1 LALISLF
8 RLAKLVKYG
17 LILVAV
23 VLVSVLGV
31 RVHDALTGPPLAPW
45 HTYVPGDVKAAGID
59 KMDWAE
65 YIAAEDAVFASVRK
79 NVTDALKPEHRVA
92 ENRYFDGSPLYPGGF
107 TQDWNRSY
115 TLLPDGPAVGM
126 AVFLHGLTDTPYS
139 LRHIAQRYRESGFI
153 AVAPRM
159 PGHGTV
165 PAGLTEVDWRDWLAA
180 TRLSVREARR
190 LAGPDVPL
198 HLVGFSN
205 GGALAL
211 KYAMDALEDEDL
223 VRPAR
228 IVLVSPMVGITRF
241 ARFAGIAGWPAVF
254 PAFVRSAWLDTI
266 PEFNPFKYNSFPV
279 NGARQAHRLT
289 TALQGQLAQ
298 HARNGGL
305 DALAPIIT
313 FQSVVD
319 FTVST
324 RAIITS
330 LYNILPANGSE
341 LVLFDIN
348 RMAYFGPLFRT
359 FTETVLDRLL
369 PAPPRAFRTTVIT
382 NASIPNV
389 RGNSREVAERVVEP
403 GATTEAVRLLGLSY
417 PGNVFSLSHVALP
430 FPITDGLYGLT
441 PDPDDDFGIQL
452 GNVSTRGELGVLIVS
467 LDAFSRMSSNP
478 FYSYMI
484 ARIEEGI

>member
-1 LALISLF
+1 MLSLF
-8 RLAKLVKYG
+8 RLARLVKYG
-17 LILVAV
+17 LILAVV
-23 VLVSVLGV
+23 VLVSVFGV
-31 RVHDALTGPPLAPW
+31 RVYDALTGPPLAPW
-45 HTYVPGDVKAAGID
+45 HTYVPADATAADID
-59 KMDWAE
+59 RMDWAE

-92 ENRYFDGSPLYPGGF
+92 ENRYFDGSPLYPGDF
-107 TQDWNRSY
+107 SQDWNRSY
-115 TLLPDGPAVGM
+115 ILLPDGPAVGV

-139 LRHIAQRYRESGFI
+139 LRHIARRYRELGFI
-153 AVAPRM
+153 AVAARM

-165 PAGLTEVDWRDWLAA
+165 PAGLTEVDWQDWLAA

-211 KYAMDALEDEDL
+211 KYAMDALEDETL

-228 IVLVSPMVGITRF
+228 IVLISPMVGITRF

-254 PAFVRSAWLDTI
+254 PAFIRSAWLDTM

-289 TALQGQLAQ
+289 VSLQRQLT
-298 HARNGGL
+298 HNARNGRL
-305 DALAPIIT
+305 DDLAPVIT

-330 LYNILPANGSE
+330 LYALLPANGSE

-359 FTETVLDRLL
+359 FTDTVLDRLL
-369 PAPPRAFRTTVIT
+369 PPPPRRFRTTIIT
-382 NASIPNV
+382 NA
-389 RGNSREVAERVVEP
+389 GATSREVAERVVEP
-403 GATTEAVRLLGLSY
+403 GATTEAVHLLGLSY
-417 PGNVFSLSHVALP
+417 PGNIYSLSHVALP
-430 FPITDGLYGLT
+430 FPTTDGLYGLT
-441 PDPDDDFGIQL
+441 PDPADDFGIQL

-467 LDAFSRMSSNP
+467 LEAFSRMSSNP

-484 ARIEEGI
+484 GRIEEGI

>member
-1 LALISLF
+1 
-8 RLAKLVKYG
+8 
-17 LILVAV
+17 
-23 VLVSVLGV
+23 
-31 RVHDALTGPPLAPW
+31 
-45 HTYVPGDVKAAGID
+45 
-59 KMDWAE
+59 MDWAE

-139 LRHIAQRYRESGFI
+139 LRHIAQRYRELGFV

-165 PAGLTEVDWRDWLAA
+165 PAGLTEVDWQDWLAA

-211 KYAMDALEDEDL
+211 KYAMDALEDEAL

-228 IVLVSPMVGITRF
+228 IVLISPMVGITRF

-254 PAFVRSAWLDTI
+254 PAFVRSAWLNTM
-266 PEFNPFKYNSFPV
+266 PEFNPFKYNSFPI

-289 TALQGQLAQ
+289 VSLQSQLTQ
-298 HARNGGL
+298 SARNGGL
-305 DALAPIIT
+305 DQLAPIIT

-359 FTETVLDRLL
+359 FTDTVLDRLL
-369 PAPPRAFRTTVIT
+369 PPPPRAFRTTVIT
-382 NASIPNV
+382 NAGIPNV
-389 RGNSREVAERVVEP
+389 GIPNVGGNSREVAERVVEP
-403 GATTEAVRLLGLSY
+403 GATAEAVRLLGLAY
-417 PGNVFSLSHVALP
+417 PGDIFSLSHVALP
-430 FPITDGLYGLT
+430 FPTTDGLYGLT
-441 PDPDDDFGIQL
+441 PDPADDFGIQL

>member
-1 LALISLF
+1 LTLLSLF
-8 RLAKLVKYG
+8 RLARLVKYG
-17 LILVAV
+17 LMLVVV

-31 RVHDALTGPPLAPW
+31 RVYDALTGPPLAPW
-45 HTYVPGDVKAAGID
+45 HTYVPADVTAASID
-59 KMDWAE
+59 QMDWAQ
-65 YIAAEDAVFASVRK
+65 YIAAEDAVFDSVRE
-79 NVTDALKPEHRVA
+79 NVTNALKPEHRVA
-92 ENRYFDGSPLYPGGF
+92 ANRYFDGSPLYPGGF

-115 TLLPDGPAVGM
+115 ILHPDGPAVGV

-139 LRHIAQRYRESGFI
+139 LRHIARRYRDRGFVS
-153 AVAPRM
+153 VAARM

-254 PAFVRSAWLDTI
+254 PAFVRSAWLDTM

-289 TALQGQLAQ
+289 ASLQSQLTQ
-298 HARNGGL
+298 SARNGRL
-305 DALAPIIT
+305 DDLAPIIT

-330 LYNILPANGSE
+330 LYNLLPANGSE

-359 FTETVLDRLL
+359 FTDTVLDRLL
-369 PAPPRAFRTTVIT
+369 PAPPRHFRTTVIT
-382 NASIPNV
+382 NAG
-389 RGNSREVAERVVEP
+389 RGSREVAERVVEP
-403 GATTEAVRLLGLSY
+403 DATTETVRLLGLSY
-417 PGNVFSLSHVALP
+417 PGDIYSLSHVALP
-430 FPITDGLYGLT
+430 FPTTDGLYGLT
-441 PDPDDDFGIQL
+441 PDPADDFGIRL

-484 ARIEEGI
+484 ERIEEGI